1 MSQMLFIEIDYN
13 QKSKEHQLVAGDIF
27 LSRKLKEERRIVS
40 VLSDGL
46 GSGVKANVLATLTAT
61 MALNYV
67 SQNFDIQKAAQVIM
81 ATLPVCKI
89 RKISYSTFT
98 IIDIDKNGLTRI
110 VEYDNPSFVLV
121 RDGEIIPVKK
131 ETIEINS
138 LQNHRNYL
146 HFTQFQSQLGDR
158 IIMFSDGVTQSGI
171 GTDDYPLG
179 WGEEEAGAYIRSVI
193 LQDPNISARNL
204 AQKIVDKAYWNDRNR
219 AMDDITCGVLY
230 FREPRRLMVL
240 SGPPIDKSKD
250 PEIASI
256 LQSFSGRKIICGGTT
271 ATIVARELKKQ
282 IHIDMHD
289 INREVPPVSAMEGVD
304 LITEGT
310 ITLAKVVEILEKDL
324 NPDTLPQNGAT
335 RLVNYLFDSDIIH
348 FVIGTKINDAHQDPN
363 VPVELEIRRNIIK
376 NIVRLME
383 NKYLKETVLQFI

>member
-1 MSQMLFIEIDYN
+1 
-13 QKSKEHQLVAGDIF
+13 
-27 LSRKLKEERRIVS
+27 
-40 VLSDGL
+40 
-46 GSGVKANVLATLTAT
+46 
-61 MALNYV
+61 
-67 SQNFDIQKAAQVIM
+67 
-81 ATLPVCKI
+81 
-89 RKISYSTFT
+89 
-98 IIDIDKNGLTRI
+98 
-110 VEYDNPSFVLV
+110 
-121 RDGEIIPVKK
+121 VKK